1 MYQSRHREEGHVSR
15 FKAKG
20 TRPSLLIS
28 THGRPRCGRSQ
39 SALEGAGTAFYST
52 ALLLYC
58 FCFSVSMGS
67 ERGRSGRHCL
77 QSCKLGH
84 GMSLLCKRHTM
95 LPKQRLHIG
104 VERGQALQ
112 PHGMAHHFGLLA
124 RQPAAAW
131 PCCSRPFPFCQ
142 GSQPMLQV
150 YAPVERQGRAPFF
163 QQSFLPVM
171 PAGTP
176 FFSVPGLRERCPLYA
191 S

>member
-1 MYQSRHREEGHVSR
+1 M
-15 FKAKG
+15 
-20 TRPSLLIS
+20 LIS

-84 GMSLLCKRHTM
+84 GMSLLCKRHPM

-131 PCCSRPFPFCQ
+131 PCCSRLVRGLSLCCRC
-142 GSQPMLQV
+142 MLLS
-150 YAPVERQGRAPFF
+150 RGRAAHVSSSKA
-163 QQSFLPVM
+163 SFLSCQQALPSSLFLSYGKDVHSM
-171 PAGTP
+171 PANANKNNRQT
-176 FFSVPGLRERCPLYA
+176 
-191 S
+191 